1 MNEGSD
7 FDKNLFYRAC
17 ACCISFLF
25 AVGKGEEAVRQQKAR
40 AESDPE
46 NPKEMDLLIVSYIYA
61 DKIGDAYECFLKA
74 VEKFPRNFVK
84 MALILKQTWLKKVQ
98 KGWI

>member
-1 MNEGSD
+1 
-7 FDKNLFYRAC
+7 
-17 ACCISFLF
+17 
-25 AVGKGEEAVRQQKAR
+25 
-40 AESDPE
+40 
-46 NPKEMDLLIVSYIYA
+46 MDLLIVSYIYA

-98 KGWI
+98 KDWI